1 MNRSISKAG
10 RWGGWLLG
18 GWVALFL
25 AFDAGVK
32 VLNLD
37 VAVDATTKLGYPAGL
52 VAAIGMIELVCLVAY
67 LIPRT
72 AIVGA
77 ILLTG
82 FLGGA
87 TATQVRVE
95 DPWFAFPIVV
105 GAMVWAALYLR
116 DSRVRI
122 IQ

>member
-1 MNRSISKAG
+1 
-10 RWGGWLLG
+10 
-18 GWVALFL
+18 
-25 AFDAGVK
+25 VK

-52 VAAIGMIELVCLVAY
+52 GVAIGVIELVCLVAY

-87 TATQVRVE
+87 TATQARVE

-116 DSRVRI
+116 DPRVRI